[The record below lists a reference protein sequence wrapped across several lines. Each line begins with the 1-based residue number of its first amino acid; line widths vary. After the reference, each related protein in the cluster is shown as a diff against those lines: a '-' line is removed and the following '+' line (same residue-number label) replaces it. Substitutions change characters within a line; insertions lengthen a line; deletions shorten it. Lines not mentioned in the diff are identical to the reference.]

1 LYLVYLDYLDYLES
15 LGGAASHPGES
26 SMGNYLLENSAYFFS
41 LMGREDIL
49 FEQILV
55 LELELGDDHNTDNG
69 GNDDIFG

>member
-1 LYLVYLDYLDYLES
+1 
-15 LGGAASHPGES
+15 
-26 SMGNYLLENSAYFFS
+26 MGNYLLENSAYFFS